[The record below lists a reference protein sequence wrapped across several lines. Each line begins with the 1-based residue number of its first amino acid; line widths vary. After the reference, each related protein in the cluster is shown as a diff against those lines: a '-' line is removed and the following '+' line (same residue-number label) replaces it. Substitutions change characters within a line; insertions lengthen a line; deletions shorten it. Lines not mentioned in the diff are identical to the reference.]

1 VRAGAPLLRHTE
13 QDSHVHLAQEFGRW
27 LGSSLSS
34 SGPSKA
40 RSVVPRLGIVVLAE
54 LGEAHVAHPQDH
66 GADASALRT
75 VGHDQ

>member
-1 VRAGAPLLRHTE
+1 LLRHTE
-13 QDSHVHLAQEFGRW
+13 QESHVHLAQEFGRC

-40 RSVVPRLGIVVLAE
+40 GSVVPRLGIVVLAE
-54 LGEAHVAHPQDH
+54 LGEAHVAHPKDH

>member
-1 VRAGAPLLRHTE
+1 MSTWRKSSAV
-13 QDSHVHLAQEFGRW
+13 
-27 LGSSLSS
+27 GSDPSLSS

-40 RSVVPRLGIVVLAE
+40 GSVVPRLGIVVLAE
-54 LGEAHVAHPQDH
+54 LGEAHVAHPKDH